1 MEFPTLDEGTRIARL
16 APPTGKVRMVL
27 DTDTYNEIDDQFAVV
42 YSLLSPEHMD
52 VQAFYAAPFHNNR
65 SNGPGDGMERSY
77 EEILRLLDR
86 LGHSPHGLVF
96 RGSTSYL
103 PGPET
108 PVESEAVEHL
118 INLAMSEDNSP
129 LYVLA
134 VGAITNVAAALLL
147 EPRLVE
153 RIVVVWLGGNPLYWP
168 SAREFNL
175 QQDPHASRLVFD
187 CGVPLV
193 HIPCRNVAEH
203 LRTTVPEMK
212 RFVKGQGPIG
222 DYLYEIFVDYHED
235 HYAWS
240 KVIWDIS
247 TLAWLVNASWVPS
260 ELIHSPILTEGL
272 TWSVDARRHFIRC
285 ASSVN
290 RDGVFRDLF
299 KKLETAVSQS

>member
-1 MEFPTLDEGTRIARL
+1 MQFPSLDEATRIARL

-42 YSLLSPEHMD
+42 YALLSDEAMD
-52 VQAFYAAPFHNNR
+52 VQALYAAPFHNNR
-65 SNGPGDGMERSY
+65 SSGPADGMERSY
-77 EEILRLLDR
+77 DEILRLLER
-86 LGHSPHGLVF
+86 LGQSPDDVVF

-108 PVESEAVEHL
+108 PVESDAVSHL
-118 INLAMSEDNSP
+118 IDLAMADDEGP

-134 VGAITNVAAALLL
+134 VGAITNIAAALLI

-153 RIVVVWLGGNPLYWP
+153 RIVVVWLGGNPVYWP

-175 QQDPHASRLVFD
+175 QQDPFASRLMFD
-187 CGVPLV
+187 SGVPLV
-193 HIPCRNVAEH
+193 HLPCRNVTEQ
-203 LRTTVPEMK
+203 LRTTVPEME

-222 DYLYEIFVDYHED
+222 DYLYDIFCDYHKD

-247 TLAWLVNASWVPS
+247 AVAWLINPAWIPT

-272 TWSVDARRHFIRC
+272 TWSVDTRRHFIRS
-285 ASSVN
+285 ASTVN
-290 RDGVFRDLF
+290 RDGVFGDLF
-299 KKLETAVSQS
+299 RKLERAAQA